1 MSKELDYIADLE
13 KENRLLGERCIQLLK
28 DKGGLIDRLEDL
40 QEQNSQMFNT
50 IALQEQQIEKMKLF
64 HNKEEMTVIRDT
76 LQSYM
81 NEHKEFDFIIHNVVS
96 RLNNTMIDYFEVTV
110 EEIER

>member
-1 MSKELDYIADLE
+1 MTKELDYIADLE
-13 KENRLLGERCIQLLK
+13 RENRLLGERCNQLLK
-28 DKGGLIDRLEDL
+28 DKGELTDMLDQL

-64 HNKEEMTVIRDT
+64 RNKEEMTVIRDT

-81 NEHKEFDFIIHNVVS
+81 NEHNEFDFIIHNVVS
-96 RLNNTMIDYFEVTV
+96 RLNNKLKE
-110 EEIER
+110 